1 MDYVQIL
8 TVLYGL
14 VTVIIAVYLL
24 LKLYSVRTF
33 FFDYISGFFKFLSNV
48 FFDTKQAATEGPF
61 KMIYLTICTLI
72 VFGIGYLIRFN
83 LFENL
88 YLFYGLVFSLL
99 LLFIC
104 SYLLFDT
111 EEYGYNKGTGIS
123 SGEYPKRKK
132 SGEKWEDVN
141 IFSKFKWLLSA
152 LFSIIVDNGIRL
164 AIFIGVFILVMYL
177 SFTSDLLVKSFTNS
191 VNILIALGMLML
203 FYLATKNSVLVR
215 ILLDRDGIGAFF
227 YHLIFA
233 IPCLIVDLGDF
244 LKEDFKKT
252 PTHFFFILL
261 GLTIIAI
268 GYLVIPIIT
277 RIIYKRNNSDNN
289 EKNNLQAQ
297 KNELE
302 RQKSEYLVTTNQ
314 LKSQLNV
321 NWDFVMN
328 NGIYKKESKAEA
340 KLKEYLLDL
349 NYSDDPVKNKN
360 NPKAKLG
367 VKIITLKEA
376 IDIIQANVPKIL
388 ANDIKIDNINQKIK
402 EIKNSIKMIKKN
414 KNSKAVIL
422 QKLPVY
428 LKRKRVLASADKLNK
443 INNLQLPYSYAISFW
458 VFIHPQP
465 PNYNVSVNKYTS
477 ILNHSA
483 NPNIMYRMKDNSL
496 VITKE
501 VEGYYGLSN
510 KIIYKTDKIHLQR
523 WNNII
528 LNYNNGT
535 LDVFINK
542 KLVASK
548 INFAPQYG
556 KGLPSITSGENNGI
570 SGGIC
575 NVTYYQDPISLSKI
589 ELIYDTLK
597 DKSPPVI

>member
-1 MDYVQIL
+1 MDYVNIL
-8 TVLYGL
+8 TVLYGII
-14 VTVIIAVYLL
+14 TVMIAVYLL
-24 LKLYSVRTF
+24 LKLYSVRTL
-33 FFDYISGFFKFLSNV
+33 FFDYISGFFKYLSNV

-61 KMIYLTICTLI
+61 KMLYLTICGI
-72 VFGIGYLIRFN
+72 IIFGIGYLIRFN

-132 SGEKWEDVN
+132 TGEEWEKVN
-141 IFSKFKWLLSA
+141 LFSKLKWLVSA
-152 LFSIIVDNGIRL
+152 LFSIIIDNGIRL
-164 AIFIGVFILVMYL
+164 AIFIGVFIALMYL
-177 SFTSDLLVKSFTNS
+177 SFTSDLLVKSFSNS
-191 VNILIALGMLML
+191 VNILIGLGMLML

-277 RIIYKRNNSDNN
+277 RRIYKHNNSDNN

-302 RQKSEYLVTTNQ
+302 RQKSEYLVDTNQ
-314 LKSQLNV
+314 LKSQLNI

-328 NGIYKKESKAEA
+328 NSIYKKDQKSEA

-349 NYSDDPVKNKN
+349 NYSDDPVKNSK

-367 VKIITLKEA
+367 VRIITLTQA
-376 IDIIQANVPKIL
+376 ITIVQENIPKIL
-388 ANDIKIDNINQKIK
+388 ANDIKVDNINQKIK
-402 EIKNSIKMIKKN
+402 EIKAAIKMIKKN
-414 KNSKAVIL
+414 TNNKAVIL

-428 LKRKRVLASADKLNK
+428 LKTKKTLASADKLNK

-458 VFIHPQP
+458 TFIHPQP
-465 PNYNVSVNKYTS
+465 PNYNSAVNKYTS
-477 ILNHSA
+477 ILNHA
-483 NPNIMYRMKDNSL
+483 GNPNIMYRMKDNSL
-496 VITKE
+496 IITKQQE
-501 VEGYYGLSN
+501 NYGGVSN
-510 KIIYKTDKIHLQR
+510 KVIYKTDKLQLQR

-528 LNYNNGT
+528 LNYENGT

-548 INFAPQYG
+548 INFAPSYV
-556 KGLPSITSGENNGI
+556 KGLPSITSGETNGI

-575 NVTYYQDPISLSKI
+575 NVTYYQDPISLTKI